1 MAKMT
6 RLEQYKQSCLSQI
19 PALEDEIKKIDELID
34 YHFDH
39 PEDKEAEKKYF
50 NYKENPWGSHYMA
63 SQWQDKLKDQIG
75 RLRADALPTEEK
87 YFNNFLYSDVNPY
100 KCVKEFT
107 PNKVGVVRMDSKL
120 VGEPYSQDW
129 EITMPEYTE
138 NDIII
143 IRRHKNGHFYT
154 AGDNSCPFI
163 CSNKPYK
170 HYDLEF

>member
-1 MAKMT
+1 MAKLT
-6 RLEQYKQSCLSQI
+6 KLEQYKQSCLDKI
-19 PALEDEIKKIDELID
+19 PALEKEIEEIEMLINKHFENPDDEVLAD
-34 YHFDH
+34 
-39 PEDKEAEKKYF
+39 KYF
-50 NYKENPWGSHYMA
+50 NYKENSWGSHYMA
-63 SQWQDKLKDQIG
+63 SQWQDKLRDMIG
-75 RLRADALPTEEK
+75 ALRADALPTEDK

-107 PNKVGVVRMDSKL
+107 PNKVGVVRMESKL

-154 AGDNSCPFI
+154 VGDNSCPFI
-163 CSNKPYK
+163 CSSKPYK
-170 HYDLEF
+170 HFDWEF